1 MKVFRLQAFA
11 LVFGLV
17 FLCLN
22 VGVFGQAGTSSASV
36 SQGRAAAK
44 STPQPSGSRSSR
56 SKSQPS
62 SSRNSGP
69 QTTNSGSSNYYAPS
83 VTFNLPKEVIVE
95 EYVNYHKH
103 SLPRPKVGQG
113 VAMDT
118 RWGNDEVSD
127 AQREAVLQIGF
138 TTAEVSER
146 TDLNP
151 LNLALVIDKSGS
163 MADSDK
169 MSRVKESL
177 RTMVGKL
184 RPEDIVSIV
193 VFDTDAQILF
203 PASRIGN
210 GYELRQA
217 IDSIQPG
224 GSTNLHAG
232 LMLGYREANKN
243 FRKGSTNRVIL
254 LTDGIANV
262 GVVEPNKIAAES
274 SESNGQGLDLST
286 IGVGQDLNNDLLR
299 TLAKAGRGLYHFI
312 SDYQDID
319 KVFVNEVQ
327 SLVSQVAKRVEVNV
341 EYDSNLQIEKIYG
354 YSPRHRSNGFSVTL
368 DDMNNGLTQVIMA
381 RFRAKNPLRNSASV
395 RIRLSY
401 FNVEK
406 QRMVEETQTV
416 TLHPAGRKYAELL
429 ADPEVKKNYT
439 IAELAQS
446 LYDMREAAK
455 RSNYRQ
461 AENFINASI
470 SETHRR
476 FPNMED
482 KDIRY
487 ILNIVEDYQRDLR
500 AFNRQRGNDDCGKCN

>member
-11 LVFGLV
+11 LALV
-17 FLCLN
+17 VVCLCLN
-22 VGVFGQAGTSSASV
+22 TGVFAQAGASSASV
-36 SQGRAAAK
+36 SQGRAAAN
-44 STPQPSGSRSSR
+44 STPQPSSGNSNRQSSRSS
-56 SKSQPS
+56 SSQP
-62 SSRNSGP
+62 R
-69 QTTNSGSSNYYAPS
+69 TTNSGSSNYYAPP
-83 VTFNLPKEVIVE
+83 VTFNLPKEVAVE

-103 SLPRPKVGQG
+103 NLPRPKVGQG

-118 RWGNDEVSD
+118 RWGNDEVSGL
-127 AQREAVLQIGF
+127 QREAVLQIGF

-146 TDLNP
+146 TDLRP

-163 MADSDK
+163 MADGDK

-177 RTMVGKL
+177 RTMIGKL
-184 RPEDIVSIV
+184 RSEDIVSIV
-193 VFDTDAQILF
+193 VFDTSAEVLF
-203 PASRIGN
+203 PANRIGN
-210 GYELRQA
+210 GYELRRA

-224 GSTNLHAG
+224 GSTNLHGG

-243 FRKGSTNRVIL
+243 FQKGATNRVIL

-262 GVVEPNKIAAES
+262 GTIEPNKIAAES
-274 SESNGQGLDLST
+274 SEFNGQGLDLST

-341 EYDSNLQIEKIYG
+341 DYDSNIEIEKIYG
-354 YSPRHRSNGFSVTL
+354 YSPRYRSNGFSVTL

-381 RFRAKNPLRNSASV
+381 RFRAKNQLRNSASV
-395 RIRLSY
+395 RVRLSY
-401 FNVEK
+401 FDVQK
-406 QRMVEETQTV
+406 QRMVEENQA
-416 TLHPAGRKYAELL
+416 LILYPAGRKFAELL

-446 LYDMREAAK
+446 LYDMREAAQ
-455 RSNYRQ
+455 RRDFWQ
-461 AENFINASI
+461 AENFINTSV
-470 SETHRR
+470 SETNRR

-482 KDIRY
+482 NDIRY
-487 ILNIVEDYQRDLR
+487 ILNIVEDFQRDLR